1 MISGVNLFYF
11 MVSAIQNLITE
22 KMNISQKLNNQLFL
36 LYTLNK
42 KAKLEQKKICK
53 AKIHITSFYKKQK
66 MKELH
71 FLKYLSKP
79 LKTEVEYC
87 FFLKTIAKNFPF
99 LQTIREDILVSIGRN
114 LKEMTFNKSIK

>member
-11 MVSAIQNLITE
+11 MVSAIQNLITD
-22 KMNISQKLNNQLFL
+22 KLTKSQKLNNQLFT

-42 KAKLEQKKICK
+42 KAKLNQEKMNRAKIYLCSLYNNKKI
-53 AKIHITSFYKKQK
+53 T
-66 MKELH
+66 ELH

-79 LKTEVEYC
+79 LRTEVEYC
-87 FFLKTIAKNFPF
+87 FYLKTIAKNFPF

-114 LKEMTFNKSIK
+114 LKEISFNKSK